1 LLVLIKEWQSKENRY
16 WKGERHGGMSAPVS
30 TLRHGSRE
38 GVFYFAA
45 ERKTEVEEEAMK
57 FKCPSCGS
65 DLCEFVTLW
74 ATAPLK
80 KYRCPQCG
88 DRFKGEKTGC
98 IKYSSYAVGLAL
110 GALVVLVLH
119 RLLPV
124 WALAA
129 AIPIFA
135 IDYWVD
141 MRNMKRFALS
151 KMVSTKSL
159 DAAGG
164 KAVKV

>member
-1 LLVLIKEWQSKENRY
+1 M
-16 WKGERHGGMSAPVS
+16 MSVPVS

-65 DLCEFVTLW
+65 DLCEFMTLW

-80 KYRCPQCG
+80 HYCCPQCG
-88 DRFKGEKTGC
+88 DRFKAEKTGC
-98 IKYSSYAVGLAL
+98 IKYSSCAVGLAL
-110 GALVVLVLH
+110 GALVVLVFD
-119 RLLPV
+119 RFLPV

-141 MRNMKRFALS
+141 IRNMQLFSLS
-151 KMVSTKSL
+151 KIVSTKPPG
-159 DAAGG
+159 AAGR
-164 KAVKV
+164 KR